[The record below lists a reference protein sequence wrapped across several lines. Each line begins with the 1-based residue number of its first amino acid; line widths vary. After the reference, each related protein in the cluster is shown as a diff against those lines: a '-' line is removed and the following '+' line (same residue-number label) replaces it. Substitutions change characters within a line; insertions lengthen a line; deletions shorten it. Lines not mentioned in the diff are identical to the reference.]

1 MITFVLLLKHFN
13 MHSRLEEKK
22 TRVHRVLQNSRYHLE
37 AENRT
42 GRSGKAVI
50 NDEQVIPE
58 LMSSEENN
66 R

>member
-1 MITFVLLLKHFN
+1 

-50 NDEQVIPE
+50 NDKQVIPE